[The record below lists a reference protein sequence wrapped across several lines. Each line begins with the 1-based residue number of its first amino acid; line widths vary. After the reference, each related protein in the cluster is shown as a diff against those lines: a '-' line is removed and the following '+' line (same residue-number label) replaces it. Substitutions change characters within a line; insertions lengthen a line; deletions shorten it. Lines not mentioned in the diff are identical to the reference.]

1 MWAKTRMHI
10 GSNGENEQ
18 RKHRRSE
25 LTYKR
30 DYGRFDLAKL
40 IC

>member
-10 GSNGENEQ
+10 GSDGQKEQ
-18 RKHRRSE
+18 SKHRRLE

-30 DYGRFDLAKL
+30 DYDRFDLAK
-40 IC
+40 